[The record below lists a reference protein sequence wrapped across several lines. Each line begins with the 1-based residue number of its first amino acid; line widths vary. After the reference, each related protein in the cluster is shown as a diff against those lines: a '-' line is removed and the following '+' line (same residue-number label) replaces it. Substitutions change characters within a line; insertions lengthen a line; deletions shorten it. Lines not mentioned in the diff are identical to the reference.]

1 MHFGV
6 YPVLIEIDQAKPGM
20 TLLEDVHLPSG
31 AVFVNSSQKLTEA
44 LIQTIARRGIT
55 KIQIVPEDTT
65 HQSEPEEIKHG
76 EGKVVETKEE
86 TPQPTEKAPDIPKPP
101 KITAVTSKDLMS
113 VKLCIEPSGAPNE
126 VLTFDDITVVLH
138 NDGIVFGIDDTAV
151 LGIVEKWQKF
161 KRYYEVDNIA
171 KGTMPQP
178 AREGSFDFLV
188 KYVSDPA
195 KMAIAAKAGFAWQ
208 LAKFGIEFQ
217 RVDKGKVIAQKQKD
231 IPCVPGRNVKG
242 DPIPIS
248 DVVKATINLDQSVQM
263 SSNQEQIVSRAE
275 GIAYYANNTVGVLSI
290 NFDGSVEITLSPDRM
305 KADAVFHPPGEGGQ
319 HPYGAQVESLLRE
332 NKIVHGLL
340 TEEITKALSALP
352 AGPYPGGPVAVA
364 LGTPAKNGENGKLNF
379 LFSTESSLK
388 PKVNPNGTVDYKNV
402 ELVASVKKS
411 QELVKL
417 VPPTKGTPGKSV
429 LDQIIPAVDG
439 VEAKL
444 PVGANTLVNPDAPS
458 VLIAGTDG
466 NVKYNGTVVEISE
479 GFIIK
484 GNVDFSTG
492 NIKYAKSVIVAGDVT
507 AGFKVECGGDLQ
519 VGGCI
524 EDAEILVGGN
534 MLCKLGYIGQG
545 KGLIDAKGDVNLNFM
560 KNQVVK
566 CRQNVVVAKEALNS
580 TIYARKS
587 ITVHGNPLSIAG
599 GKMMA
604 RDSITAYSIG
614 NRSGIKSLLE
624 VGTDY
629 ALVEELQKVDV
640 LIAEILENKRKLLQ
654 TYQKYER
661 LAEIKKQLNPKDE
674 FMLNKLKATL
684 AKFEQQNKV
693 LEDRK
698 KIVTSNIYEFKN
710 AHIKIEH
717 AALPGTIFKIGARHF
732 QVKDEIIGPK
742 TVRMV
747 DEEIKVF

>member
-1 MHFGV
+1 
-6 YPVLIEIDQAKPGM
+6 VLIEIDQAKPGM

-31 AVFVNSSQKLTEA
+31 AVFVNSSQKLTES
-44 LIQTIARRGIT
+44 LIRTIARRGIT

-65 HQSEPEEIKHG
+65 LQSEPEEIKQ
-76 EGKVVETKEE
+76 EQVKVANPEE
-86 TPQPTEKAPDIPKPP
+86 NAPQPGENPPDTPDDTPMRTKIKA
-101 KITAVTSKDLMS
+101 VLSKDLMS
-113 VKLCIEPSGAPNE
+113 VKLCVEPSGAPNE
-126 VLTFDDITVVLH
+126 TLTFDDITVVLH
-138 NDGIVFGIDDTAV
+138 NDGIVFGIDDKAI
-151 LGIVEKWQKF
+151 LGLVEKWQKF

-188 KYVSDPA
+188 KYVSDPE
-195 KMAIAAKAGFAWQ
+195 KMAVAKKARYAWE
-208 LAKFGIEFQ
+208 LKKSGIEFQ
-217 RVDKGKVIAQKQKD
+217 RVDRGKVIAQKQKD
-231 IPCVPGRNVKG
+231 IPFVPGRNVKG
-242 DPIPIS
+242 DSIPIS
-248 DVVKATINLDQSVQM
+248 EVIKATINLDKSVQL
-263 SSNQEQIVSRAE
+263 SSNQEQVLSRAE
-275 GIAYYANNTVGVLSI
+275 GIAFYANNIVGILSI
-290 NFDGSVEITLSPDRM
+290 NFDGSIEITVSPDRM
-305 KADAVFHPPGEGGQ
+305 KASAVFHPPGEGGQ
-319 HPYGAQVESLLRE
+319 HPYLSQVETLLLE
-332 NKIVHGLL
+332 NKIVHGILKD
-340 TEEITKALSALP
+340 EIVKALSSLSV
-352 AGPYPGGPVAVA
+352 GPYPVEPVTVA
-364 LGTPAKNGENGKLNF
+364 LGTPGKNGENGKLNF

-402 ELVASVKKS
+402 ELVASVKKG

-417 VPPTKGTPGKSV
+417 VPPTKGTPGKNV

-444 PVGANTLVNPDAPS
+444 PVGANTQVNPDAPS

-479 GFIIK
+479 GFVIK

-534 MLCKLGYIGQG
+534 VLCKLGYIGQG

-560 KNQVVK
+560 KNQIVK

-599 GKMMA
+599 GKFMA
-604 RDSITAYSIG
+604 RDSITAYSVG
-614 NRSGIKSLLE
+614 NNSGIKSLLE

-629 ALVEELQKVDV
+629 ALMEELQKVDA
-640 LIAEILENKRKLLQ
+640 LIAEILENKRKLNQ
-654 TYQKYER
+654 TFQKYER
-661 LAEIKKQLNPKDE
+661 LAEIKKHLNPKDE

-698 KIVTSNIYEFKN
+698 KIVTSNMYEFKN
-710 AHIKIEH
+710 AHVKIEH
-717 AALPGTIFKIGARHF
+717 AALPGTIFKIGARHY

-742 TVRMV
+742 TVRLV